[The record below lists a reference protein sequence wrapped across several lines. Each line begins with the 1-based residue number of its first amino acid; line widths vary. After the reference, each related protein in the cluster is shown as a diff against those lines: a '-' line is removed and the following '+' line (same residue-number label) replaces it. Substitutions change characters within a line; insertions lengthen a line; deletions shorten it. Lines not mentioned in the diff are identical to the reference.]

1 MCCGAEAAG
10 PAQAAAVGAAVAVG
24 CVGAHGGAHGAAVTP
39 SALGPGEKAADRAAV
54 RPSPPA
60 PRLLRR
66 CGAR

>member
-1 MCCGAEAAG
+1 MGPKPRDPRRPRRLEPQWLLGVRGRGGA
-10 PAQAAAVGAAVAVG
+10 
-24 CVGAHGGAHGAAVTP
+24 GGAHGTAVTP